1 MDKLF
6 CAKCDNMLVTCI
18 QVREEDEK
26 GPAGVSVD
34 SDDESGDDREETR
47 LVNFC
52 RQCNYSVEN
61 TDTTKS
67 VYHNNYN
74 MDNIKRTHLVNKFTA
89 YDTTLP
95 RALGIKCPN
104 DSCPAK
110 KADIRYIK
118 YDEDNMKY
126 IYICLNCHSEKIEPH
141 IW

>member
-6 CAKCDNMLVTCI
+6 CAKCDNMLVTKI
-18 QVREEDEK
+18 EIVDSK

-34 SDDESGDDREETR
+34 SDDESNDDYGECTK
-47 LVNFC
+47 LVNYC
-52 RQCNYSVEN
+52 RQCNFSVDN

-89 YDTTLP
+89 NDPTLP

-104 DSCPAK
+104 
-110 KADIRYIK
+110 
-118 YDEDNMKY
+118 EG
-126 IYICLNCHSEKIEPH
+126 
-141 IW
+141 

>member
-6 CAKCDNMLVTCI
+6 CEKCDNMLVTKI
-18 QVREEDEK
+18 EIVDAK
-26 GPAGVSVD
+26 GSAGVSVD
-34 SDDESGDDREETR
+34 SDEDSGSDHEETK
-47 LVNFC
+47 LVNYC
-52 RQCNYSVEN
+52 RQCNFSIDN
-61 TDTTKS
+61 TETTKS

-74 MDNIKRTHLVNKFTA
+74 MDNVKRKHLVNKFTA
-89 YDTTLP
+89 YDATLP

-104 DSCPAK
+104 TGCPAK

-126 IYICLNCHSEKIEPH
+126 IYICLDCHHANIEPH

>member
-6 CAKCDNMLVTCI
+6 CAKCDNMLVTKI
-18 QVREEDEK
+18 QITEEAK
-26 GPAGVSVD
+26 GAAGVAVD
-34 SDDESGDDREETR
+34 SDAEDDYGECTK
-47 LVNFC
+47 LINFC

-74 MDNIKRTHLVNKFTA
+74 MDNVKRTHLVNQFTA
-89 YDTTLP
+89 NDPTLP

-104 DSCPAK
+104 EACPTK
-110 KADIRYIK
+110 RADIRYTK
-118 YDEDNMKY
+118 YDDENMKY
-126 IYICLNCHSEKIEPH
+126 IYLCLDCHSAKIEPH

>member
-6 CAKCDNMLVTCI
+6 CAKCDNMLVTKI
-18 QVREEDEK
+18 QVTDEAK
-26 GPAGVSVD
+26 GSAGVSVD
-34 SDDESGDDREETR
+34 SDAEDDYGECTK

-74 MDNIKRTHLVNKFTA
+74 MDNIKRTHLVNKFTPN
-89 YDTTLP
+89 DPTLP

-104 DSCPAK
+104 DACPTK
-110 KADIRYIK
+110 KADILYIK
-118 YDEDNMKY
+118 YDDENMKY
-126 IYICLNCHSEKIEPH
+126 IYLCLDCHSANIEPH

>member
-6 CAKCDNMLVTCI
+6 CAKCDNILVTKI
-18 QVREEDEK
+18 EIVDSK

-34 SDDESGDDREETR
+34 SDDESGDDREETK
-47 LVNFC
+47 LVNYC
-52 RQCNYSVEN
+52 RQCNFSVDN

-89 YDTTLP
+89 YDPTLP

-104 DSCPAK
+104 EGCPAK

-118 YDEDNMKY
+118 YDEENMKY
-126 IYICLNCHSEKIEPH
+126 IYICLDCHGANIEPH